1 MNISE
6 MVVLIVIVTC
16 LAGVA
21 NRFIKLKYMR
31 VENNEPDEATSVRLE
46 DLENRVQILEK
57 IVTDDKRGLEREI
70 NNL

>member
-1 MNISE
+1 

>member
-6 MVVLIVIVTC
+6 MVVLIVIDTC

-31 VENNEPDEATSVRLE
+31 VENNEPDEATSGRLE